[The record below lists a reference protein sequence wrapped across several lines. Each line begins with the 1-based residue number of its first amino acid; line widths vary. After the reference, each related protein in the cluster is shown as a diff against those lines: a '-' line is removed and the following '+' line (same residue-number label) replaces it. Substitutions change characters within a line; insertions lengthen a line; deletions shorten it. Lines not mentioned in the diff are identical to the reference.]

1 MSDYEFPANT
11 VLRFGNKSEA
21 VYQYQLMLAEAGF
34 TEQPTEVFADGD
46 FGKGTLE
53 ATRALQSAIGV
64 TVDGV
69 AGPAT
74 LSGLQKL
81 LEPVNAIPTLSVGAA
96 EAVNEPE
103 PAGVREIMQNEVA
116 TTASGINADVLSEV
130 PLQPV
135 PPVETPVEP
144 VPQPASAP
152 KASKA
157 LTEEAIREAA
167 NNLGVDVACVKAVA
181 EVESLGNGFNST
193 GMVKILFERHKF
205 YKFIAQKYGVPKANQ
220 LAAMH
225 PDICSPKAGGYT
237 SSTATEHKR
246 LDKAIAIDRECAM
259 KSASWGRFQVMGFNY
274 AAAGFA
280 NVEDFCVAMW
290 KSEDEHLRAFVNF
303 IKADANMHRHLK
315 NRNWAAFA
323 NAYNGPAYAQNKY
336 DTKLAAAYRKYS

>member
-34 TEQPTEVFADGD
+34 TQQPTEVFADGD

-74 LSGLQKL
+74 LSGLKAL
-81 LEPVNAIPTLSVGAA
+81 LEPANATS
-96 EAVNEPE
+96 EPE
-103 PAGVREIMQNEVA
+103 PVGVREIMQNEVA

-135 PPVETPVEP
+135 PAAP
-144 VPQPASAP
+144 AP

-205 YKFIAQKYGVPKANQ
+205 YKFIAQKYGATKANQ

>member
-34 TEQPTEVFADGD
+34 TQQPTEVFADGD

-81 LEPVNAIPTLSVGAA
+81 LEPVNAI
-96 EAVNEPE
+96 NEPE

-135 PPVETPVEP
+135 ETPVEP
-144 VPQPASAP
+144 VPQPAPTP

-246 LDKAIAIDRECAM
+246 LDKAIAIDRESAM
-259 KSASWGRFQVMGFNY
+259 KSASWGRFQVMGFNH
-274 AAAGFA
+274 AAAGFS

-303 IKADANMHRHLK
+303 IKANPNMHQHLK
-315 NRNWAAFA
+315 NRNWAGFA

>member
-34 TEQPTEVFADGD
+34 TQQPTEVFADGD

-69 AGPAT
+69 VGPAT

-81 LEPVNAIPTLSVGAA
+81 LEPANAIPDLSPRAA
-96 EAVNEPE
+96 EAINEPE

-135 PPVETPVEP
+135 QPVETPV
-144 VPQPASAP
+144 QPAPTP

>member
-34 TEQPTEVFADGD
+34 TQQPTEVFADGD
-46 FGKGTLE
+46 FGKSTLE
-53 ATRALQSAIGV
+53 ATRALQNAIGV

-69 AGPAT
+69 VGPAT

-81 LEPVNAIPTLSVGAA
+81 LEPANAI
-96 EAVNEPE
+96 NEPE
-103 PAGVREIMQNEVA
+103 PAGVRKIMQNEVA

-135 PPVETPVEP
+135 QTVETPVEP
-144 VPQPASAP
+144 VPQAQAPAPAPTP

-205 YKFIAQKYGVPKANQ
+205 YKFIAQKYGAPKANQ

-315 NRNWAAFA
+315 NHNWAAFA

>member
-34 TEQPTEVFADGD
+34 TQQPTEVFADGD

-74 LSGLQKL
+74 LSGLKAL
-81 LEPVNAIPTLSVGAA
+81 LEPANAI
-96 EAVNEPE
+96 NEPE

-135 PPVETPVEP
+135 ETPVEP
-144 VPQPASAP
+144 VPQPAPTP

-205 YKFIAQKYGVPKANQ
+205 YKFIAQKYGAPKANQ

-246 LDKAIAIDRECAM
+246 LDKAIAIDRESAM

>member
-34 TEQPTEVFADGD
+34 TQQPTEVFADGD

-69 AGPAT
+69 AGLAT

-81 LEPVNAIPTLSVGAA
+81 LEPVNAT
-96 EAVNEPE
+96 NEPE

-135 PPVETPVEP
+135 ETPVQS
-144 VPQPASAP
+144 VPEAPAP

-205 YKFIAQKYGVPKANQ
+205 YKFIAQKYGATKANQ

-246 LDKAIAIDRECAM
+246 LDKAIAVDRECAM

>member
-21 VYQYQLMLAEAGF
+21 VYQYQLMLAEEGF
-34 TEQPTEVFADGD
+34 TQQPTEVFADGD

-74 LSGLQKL
+74 LSGLKAL
-81 LEPVNAIPTLSVGAA
+81 LEPANAI
-96 EAVNEPE
+96 NEPE

-144 VPQPASAP
+144 VPQPTP

-205 YKFIAQKYGVPKANQ
+205 YKFIAQKYGAPKANQ

-259 KSASWGRFQVMGFNY
+259 KSASWGRFQVMGFNH
-274 AAAGFA
+274 AAAGFS

-303 IKADANMHRHLK
+303 IKANPNMHQHLK

>member
-34 TEQPTEVFADGD
+34 TQQATEVFADGD

-81 LEPVNAIPTLSVGAA
+81 LEPGNAT
-96 EAVNEPE
+96 NEPE

-135 PPVETPVEP
+135 QPVETPVQP
-144 VPQPASAP
+144 VPAP

>member
-34 TEQPTEVFADGD
+34 TQQPTEAFADGD

-74 LSGLQKL
+74 LSGLKAL
-81 LEPVNAIPTLSVGAA
+81 LEPVNAI
-96 EAVNEPE
+96 NEPE

-135 PPVETPVEP
+135 KTPVEP
-144 VPQPASAP
+144 VPQPAPAP

-259 KSASWGRFQVMGFNY
+259 KSASWGRFQVMGFNH
-274 AAAGFA
+274 AAAGFS

-303 IKADANMHRHLK
+303 IKANPNMHQHLK
-315 NRNWAAFA
+315 NRNWAGFA

>member
-34 TEQPTEVFADGD
+34 TGQPTEVFADGD

-74 LSGLQKL
+74 LSGLKAL
-81 LEPVNAIPTLSVGAA
+81 LEPANAI
-96 EAVNEPE
+96 NEPE

-135 PPVETPVEP
+135 QPVETPVEP
-144 VPQPASAP
+144 VPQTAPAP

-303 IKADANMHRHLK
+303 IKADANMRRHLK

>member
-34 TEQPTEVFADGD
+34 TEQPTEVFTDGD

-81 LEPVNAIPTLSVGAA
+81 LEPVNAI
-96 EAVNEPE
+96 NEPE

-130 PLQPV
+130 PLEPVPQPV
-135 PPVETPVEP
+135 QPVETPV
-144 VPQPASAP
+144 QPAPAP

-205 YKFIAQKYGVPKANQ
+205 YKFIAQKYGTPKANQ

-259 KSASWGRFQVMGFNY
+259 KSASWGRFQVMGFNH
-274 AAAGFA
+274 AAAGFS

>member
-34 TEQPTEVFADGD
+34 TQQPTEVFADGD

-74 LSGLQKL
+74 LSGLKAL
-81 LEPVNAIPTLSVGAA
+81 LEPANAI
-96 EAVNEPE
+96 NEPE

-135 PPVETPVEP
+135 ETPVEP
-144 VPQPASAP
+144 VPQAQAPAPAP

-205 YKFIAQKYGVPKANQ
+205 YKFIAQKYGTPKANQ

-274 AAAGFA
+274 AAAGFS

-303 IKADANMHRHLK
+303 IKANPNMHQHLR
-315 NRNWAAFA
+315 NRNWAGFA

>member
-34 TEQPTEVFADGD
+34 TQQPTEVFADGD

-74 LSGLQKL
+74 LSGLKAL
-81 LEPVNAIPTLSVGAA
+81 LEPVNAINEPESSGT
-96 EAVNEPE
+96 EPE

-116 TTASGINADVLSEV
+116 TTANGINADVLSEV

-135 PPVETPVEP
+135 ETPVEP
-144 VPQPASAP
+144 VPQPAPAP

-157 LTEEAIREAA
+157 LTEEAICEAA

-220 LAAMH
+220 LAAMY

-274 AAAGFA
+274 AAAGFS

-303 IKADANMHRHLK
+303 IEANPNMHQHLK
-315 NRNWAAFA
+315 NRNWAGFA

>member
-74 LSGLQKL
+74 LSGLKAL
-81 LEPVNAIPTLSVGAA
+81 LEPVNAI
-96 EAVNEPE
+96 NEPE

-135 PPVETPVEP
+135 QPVETPVEP
-144 VPQPASAP
+144 VPQAQAPAPAPTPAP

>member
-34 TEQPTEVFADGD
+34 TQQPTEVFADGD

-81 LEPVNAIPTLSVGAA
+81 LEPANAI
-96 EAVNEPE
+96 NEPE

-116 TTASGINADVLSEV
+116 TTANGINADVLSEV

-135 PPVETPVEP
+135 ETPVEP
-144 VPQPASAP
+144 VPQAQAPAPTP

-259 KSASWGRFQVMGFNY
+259 KSASWGRFQVMGFNH
-274 AAAGFA
+274 AAAGFS

-303 IKADANMHRHLK
+303 IKANPNMHQHLK
-315 NRNWAAFA
+315 NRNWAGFA

>member
-34 TEQPTEVFADGD
+34 TQQPTEVFADGD

-74 LSGLQKL
+74 LSGLKAL
-81 LEPVNAIPTLSVGAA
+81 LEPVNTI
-96 EAVNEPE
+96 NEPE

-130 PLQPV
+130 SLQ
-135 PPVETPVEP
+135 PVETPV
-144 VPQPASAP
+144 P
-152 KASKA
+152 KASKV

-303 IKADANMHRHLK
+303 IKANPNMHQHLK
-315 NRNWAAFA
+315 NRNWAGFA

>member
-34 TEQPTEVFADGD
+34 TQQPTEVFADGD

-74 LSGLQKL
+74 LSGLKAL
-81 LEPVNAIPTLSVGAA
+81 LEPANAI
-96 EAVNEPE
+96 NEPE

-135 PPVETPVEP
+135 QPVETPVEP
-144 VPQPASAP
+144 VPQPAAP

-303 IKADANMHRHLK
+303 IKANPNMHQHLK

-323 NAYNGPAYAQNKY
+323 NVYNGPAYAQNKY

>member
-34 TEQPTEVFADGD
+34 TQQPTEVFADGD

-53 ATRALQSAIGV
+53 ATRALQSTIGV

-74 LSGLQKL
+74 LSGLKAL
-81 LEPVNAIPTLSVGAA
+81 LEPANAIPALKLGAT

-135 PPVETPVEP
+135 P
-144 VPQPASAP
+144 QPAPAP

-205 YKFIAQKYGVPKANQ
+205 YKFIAQKYGTPKANQ

-259 KSASWGRFQVMGFNY
+259 KSASWGRFQVMGFNH
-274 AAAGFA
+274 AAAGFS

-303 IKADANMHRHLK
+303 IKANPNMHQYLR
-315 NRNWAAFA
+315 NRNWAGFA

>member
-34 TEQPTEVFADGD
+34 TQQPTEVFADGD

-53 ATRALQSAIGV
+53 ATRALQNAIGV

-81 LEPVNAIPTLSVGAA
+81 LEPANAINEA
-96 EAVNEPE
+96 EPV
-103 PAGVREIMQNEVA
+103 GVREIMQNEVA

-135 PPVETPVEP
+135 ETPVEP
-144 VPQPASAP
+144 VPATPAP

-205 YKFIAQKYGVPKANQ
+205 YKFIAQKYGAPKANQ

>member
-34 TEQPTEVFADGD
+34 TQQPTEVFADGD

-74 LSGLQKL
+74 LSGLKAL
-81 LEPVNAIPTLSVGAA
+81 LEPVNAT
-96 EAVNEPE
+96 NESE

-135 PPVETPVEP
+135 ETPVQP
-144 VPQPASAP
+144 VPQAQAPAP

-259 KSASWGRFQVMGFNY
+259 KSASWGRFQVMGFNH
-274 AAAGFA
+274 AAAGFS

-303 IKADANMHRHLK
+303 IKANPNMHQHLR
-315 NRNWAAFA
+315 NRNWAGFA

>member
-21 VYQYQLMLAEAGF
+21 VYQYQLMIAEAGF

-81 LEPVNAIPTLSVGAA
+81 LEPANAT
-96 EAVNEPE
+96 NEPE

-135 PPVETPVEP
+135 QPVETPVQAQA
-144 VPQPASAP
+144 PQPAPTP

-205 YKFIAQKYGVPKANQ
+205 YKFIAQKYGIPKANQ

>member
-34 TEQPTEVFADGD
+34 TQQPTEVFADGD

-64 TVDGV
+64 RVDGV

-81 LEPVNAIPTLSVGAA
+81 LEPANAIPDLSARTA

-116 TTASGINADVLSEV
+116 TTATGINADVLSEV

-135 PPVETPVEP
+135 RPVETPAP
-144 VPQPASAP
+144 AP

-259 KSASWGRFQVMGFNY
+259 KSASWGRFQVMGFNH
-274 AAAGFA
+274 AAAGFS

-303 IKADANMHRHLK
+303 IKANPNMHQHLK
-315 NRNWAAFA
+315 SRNWAGFA

>member
-34 TEQPTEVFADGD
+34 TQQPTEVFADGD

-81 LEPVNAIPTLSVGAA
+81 LERVIAT
-96 EAVNEPE
+96 NEPE

-135 PPVETPVEP
+135 QPVETPVQP
-144 VPQPASAP
+144 VPAP

-274 AAAGFA
+274 ATAGFA

>member
-34 TEQPTEVFADGD
+34 TQQPTEVFADGD

-69 AGPAT
+69 VGPAT

-81 LEPVNAIPTLSVGAA
+81 LESANAI
-96 EAVNEPE
+96 NEPE

-135 PPVETPVEP
+135 ETPVEP
-144 VPQPASAP
+144 VPQPAPAP

-205 YKFIAQKYGVPKANQ
+205 YKFIAQKYGAPKANQ

-274 AAAGFA
+274 ATAGFS

-303 IKADANMHRHLK
+303 IKANPNMHQHLR
-315 NRNWAAFA
+315 NRNWAGFA

>member
-34 TEQPTEVFADGD
+34 TQQPTEVFADGD

-69 AGPAT
+69 VGPAT
-74 LSGLQKL
+74 LSGLKAL
-81 LEPVNAIPTLSVGAA
+81 LEPANATS
-96 EAVNEPE
+96 EPE

-116 TTASGINADVLSEV
+116 TTASGINTDVLSEV

-135 PPVETPVEP
+135 ETPVQP
-144 VPQPASAP
+144 VPAAPTP

-205 YKFIAQKYGVPKANQ
+205 YKFIAQKYGATKANQ

>member
-34 TEQPTEVFADGD
+34 TEQPTEAFADGD

-53 ATRALQSAIGV
+53 ATRTLQSAIGV

-69 AGPAT
+69 VGPAT
-74 LSGLQKL
+74 LSGLKAL
-81 LEPVNAIPTLSVGAA
+81 LEPANAT
-96 EAVNEPE
+96 NEPE

-135 PPVETPVEP
+135 QPVETPVQP
-144 VPQPASAP
+144 VPAAPAP

-205 YKFIAQKYGVPKANQ
+205 YKFIAQKYGATKANQ

-274 AAAGFA
+274 SAAGFA

-303 IKADANMHRHLK
+303 IKANPNMHQHLK
-315 NRNWAAFA
+315 NRNWAGFA

>member
-34 TEQPTEVFADGD
+34 TQQPTEAFADGD

-53 ATRALQSAIGV
+53 ATRALQSAIGA

-81 LEPVNAIPTLSVGAA
+81 LEPANAIPDLSARAA
-96 EAVNEPE
+96 EAINEPE

-116 TTASGINADVLSEV
+116 TTATGINADVLSEV

-135 PPVETPVEP
+135 QPVETPV
-144 VPQPASAP
+144 PQPAAP

-205 YKFIAQKYGVPKANQ
+205 YKFIAQKYGAPKANQ

-315 NRNWAAFA
+315 NRNWTAFA

>member
-34 TEQPTEVFADGD
+34 TQQPTEVFADGD

-69 AGPAT
+69 VGPAT

-81 LEPVNAIPTLSVGAA
+81 LEPANATN
-96 EAVNEPE
+96 EAE

-135 PPVETPVEP
+135 QPVETPVQP
-144 VPQPASAP
+144 VPAAPTP

-205 YKFIAQKYGVPKANQ
+205 YKFIAQKYGATKANQ

-259 KSASWGRFQVMGFNY
+259 KSASWGRFQVMGFNH
-274 AAAGFA
+274 AAAGFS

-303 IKADANMHRHLK
+303 IKANPNMHQHLK
-315 NRNWAAFA
+315 NRNWAGFA

>member
-34 TEQPTEVFADGD
+34 TQQPTEVFADGD

-74 LSGLQKL
+74 LSGLKAL
-81 LEPVNAIPTLSVGAA
+81 LEPANAT
-96 EAVNEPE
+96 NEPE

-135 PPVETPVEP
+135 QPVETPVQP
-144 VPQPASAP
+144 VPAAPAP

-205 YKFIAQKYGVPKANQ
+205 YKFIAQKYGATKANQ

>member
-34 TEQPTEVFADGD
+34 TQQPTEVFADGD

-74 LSGLQKL
+74 LSGLKAL
-81 LEPVNAIPTLSVGAA
+81 LAPANAINEPV
-96 EAVNEPE
+96 

-135 PPVETPVEP
+135 QPVETPVQS
-144 VPQPASAP
+144 VPTQPTP

-259 KSASWGRFQVMGFNY
+259 KSASWGRFQVMGFNH
-274 AAAGFA
+274 AAAGFS

-303 IKADANMHRHLK
+303 IKANDNMHQHLK
-315 NRNWAAFA
+315 NRNWAGFA

>member
-64 TVDGV
+64 AVDGV
-69 AGPAT
+69 VGPAT
-74 LSGLQKL
+74 LSGLKAL
-81 LEPVNAIPTLSVGAA
+81 LEPANAIP
-96 EAVNEPE
+96 EAE

-135 PPVETPVEP
+135 QPVETPV
-144 VPQPASAP
+144 QPAPAP

-205 YKFIAQKYGVPKANQ
+205 YKFIAQKYGATKANQ

>member
-34 TEQPTEVFADGD
+34 TQQPTEVFADGD

-69 AGPAT
+69 VGPAT

-81 LEPVNAIPTLSVGAA
+81 LEPANAT
-96 EAVNEPE
+96 NEPE

-135 PPVETPVEP
+135 ETPLQP
-144 VPQPASAP
+144 VPAAPAP

-181 EVESLGNGFNST
+181 
-193 GMVKILFERHKF
+193 
-205 YKFIAQKYGVPKANQ
+205 
-220 LAAMH
+220 
-225 PDICSPKAGGYT
+225 
-237 SSTATEHKR
+237 
-246 LDKAIAIDRECAM
+246 
-259 KSASWGRFQVMGFNY
+259 
-274 AAAGFA
+274 
-280 NVEDFCVAMW
+280 
-290 KSEDEHLRAFVNF
+290 
-303 IKADANMHRHLK
+303 
-315 NRNWAAFA
+315 
-323 NAYNGPAYAQNKY
+323 
-336 DTKLAAAYRKYS
+336 